1 MITTQV
7 GAQGFLWFFG
17 KVVDIDDPAQIGRVK
32 VFIFNEH
39 YEGLDQEDFRWAI
52 PILPVTS
59 PSAVFGSTPSG
70 STMNLVVGSMVF
82 GFFADGAEKQQPMI
96 LGSFHTAPNYPSLAG
111 ISIPEQAYTKK
122 IKPPITGND
131 PADTADPQYPFNN
144 VYTSPAGHVV
154 EIDNTPGSQR
164 VAVHHNSGSYVEI
177 DNDGDIVIGSTNA
190 ARYSSSKQTEI
201 TAKGNVNI
209 ASDQGNILLAA
220 RNVINIKSD
229 KHIVIDTPSNV
240 TITARA
246 GVKINGD
253 LTVTGT
259 LQSISAASGVFTSP
273 VGQSVYVSSG
283 IVTDIVG

>member
-17 KVVDIDDPAQIGRVK
+17 KVIDVNDPKQIGRVK

-39 YEGLDQEDFRWAI
+39 HERLNQEDFRWAI

-59 PSAVFGSTPSG
+59 PSAVVGTTSAGST
-70 STMNLVVGSMVF
+70 TNLVEGSMVF

-111 ISIPEQAYTKK
+111 ISIPEQAYAKK
-122 IKPPITGND
+122 AKPSITGND
-131 PADTADPQYPFNN
+131 PTDTADPQYPFNN

-177 DNDGDIVIGSTNA
+177 DNDGDIVIGSVRA
-190 ARYSSSKQTEI
+190 ARYSSANETDI
-201 TAKGNVNI
+201 TALGDVKI
-209 ASDQGNILLAA
+209 ASDRGNVELVG
-220 RNVINIKSD
+220 RRVVNIQSD
-229 KHIVIDTPSNV
+229 SREIRIKTPADV
-240 TITARA
+240 TITAGGGTSVHGSLR
-246 GVKINGD
+246 
-253 LTVTGT
+253 VTGA
-259 LQSISAASGVFTSP
+259 LSSGTGATGAFLTPTGQTVFVTK
-273 VGQSVYVSSG
+273 G
-283 IVTDIVG
+283 IVTKIG